1 MILQEI
7 RRYYNCR
14 CYAEPA
20 FKDPPIEPVYPELI
34 LIPATRVI
42 KLIKN
47 GIKKI
52 KKASRRVRKP
62 RRISIDD
69 LNNLELKNLKRFNK
83 KLPKSAKETEILRLP
98 NGNTIF
104 KADVPARNI
113 PNSKAT
119 YEKVINSNGKTIG
132 YTKTTYGPNGKII
145 HIKDKMRIVNE

>member
-52 KKASRRVRKP
+52 KKASGRVRKKTP
-62 RRISIDD
+62 
-69 LNNLELKNLKRFNK
+69 N
-83 KLPKSAKETEILRLP
+83 PKEILMPNGKPIGQRGNRSDIRVIKGGDKEARKIFDKLRKTGKPSTPKGYDGKGVKLP
-98 NGNTIF
+98 NG
-104 KADVPARNI
+104 DWVGYR
-113 PNSKAT
+113 PNSKS
-119 YEKVINSNGKTIG
+119 KLPTIDI
-132 YTKTTYGPNGKII
+132 KIEGIPFKKI
-145 HIKDKMRIVNE
+145 HFL